1 MSREE
6 IISQPPTTFLT
17 NFLPGPL
24 AVNPLNKP
32 PKPALRLI
40 VLVLLF
46 DLRLE
51 IGDGRIE

>member
-17 NFLPGPL
+17 NFPSGPL
-24 AVNPLNKP
+24 AASPLNKP

-40 VLVLLF
+40 DVVFLF